1 MSELAPLTQAEVQA
15 FAEDWYRK
23 LDVHA
28 PLEDFVP
35 LLADD
40 GLEMVFPEATVQGFE
55 GFKGWYERVV
65 RIFFDEVHTVKEVK
79 PSFKADGLAAD
90 VKVVVKW
97 EASVWNPPAPYSE
110 RIILD
115 AYQTW
120 EVKRSPKTQ
129 AVVISRYVV
138 DSLDYAEGS
147 AKL

>member
-1 MSELAPLTQAEVQA
+1 MSEIKQAEVQELA
-15 FAEDWYRK
+15 NVWYRK

-28 PLEDFVP
+28 PLEEFKP
-35 LLADD
+35 LIAGD
-40 GLEMVFPEATVQGFE
+40 EVTMVFPEATVE
-55 GFKGWYERVV
+55 GFDGFQGWYENVIN
-65 RIFFDEVHTVKEVK
+65 IFFDEEHTVKEVK
-79 PSFKADGLAAD
+79 VIPKEGDRAE

-97 EASVWNPPAPYSE
+97 EASMWNPPEPYSK

-120 EVKRSPKTQ
+120 EVKRSSSTQ
-129 AVVISRYVV
+129 KPVVTRYVV